1 MDNHDKGTSKLAALL
16 MLPAAIALGLAV
28 GAIYSALYNLG
39 G

>member
-1 MDNHDKGTSKLAALL
+1 MHNNDNGTSKTAALL
-16 MLPAAIALGLAV
+16 MLPAAIALGLVV